1 MNMKSFL
8 LVCTL
13 LLTTVSVSAQGN
25 FNADEVYSRMASR
38 LAKNMKLESSV
49 EEQFTTIYVEY
60 QKARRNAMSVAG
72 EAVEGR
78 RQNNDLEN
86 ITDEKAT
93 ELIENSFKAQEAQL
107 AVDREYYAKLIRVI
121 TPAQAAQIFVRRG
134 GMMGGMR
141 QGGFRPRQG
150 GFDGP
155 GGGGSG
161 GGFGGD
167 NL

>member
-1 MNMKSFL
+1 MKSFL

-13 LLTTVSVSAQGN
+13 LLATVSASAQGN

-38 LAKNMKLESSV
+38 LAKNMKLESNV
-49 EEQFTTIYVEY
+49 ETEFTALYVEY
-60 QKARRNAMSVAG
+60 QKARRVAASIAG
-72 EAVEGR
+72 EAIEGR

-107 AVDREYYAKLIRVI
+107 AIDREYYAKFIRVI
-121 TPAQAAQIFVRRG
+121 TPAQAAQIYVRRG
-134 GMMGGMR
+134 GMMGGQQRQGNFRQR
-141 QGGFRPRQG
+141 QGGFG
-150 GFDGP
+150 VP
-155 GGGGSG
+155 GGNGPD

-167 NL
+167 NF